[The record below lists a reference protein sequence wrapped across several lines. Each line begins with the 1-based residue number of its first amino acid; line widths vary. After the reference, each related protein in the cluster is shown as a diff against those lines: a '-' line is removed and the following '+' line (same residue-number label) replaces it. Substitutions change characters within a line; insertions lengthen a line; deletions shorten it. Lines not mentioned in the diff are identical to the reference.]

1 MCSSGCAKLAKC
13 GAALAAL
20 ATVCGTLVNSWQ
32 GAPLY
37 SVVVRG
43 MQARPALMNVHY
55 RAARS
60 DR

>member
-1 MCSSGCAKLAKC
+1 MCSSRCAVPAKC

-32 GAPLY
+32 GARLY

-43 MQARPALMNVHY
+43 MQARPTSMNVHY
-55 RAARS
+55 RGARS